1 MIIAIDIGNTT
12 IKIAVMDHKN
22 IYKVIRSNVKEFTTD
37 LSNLLDNFKDIHET
51 AICNVG
57 IFPKELLQYLKL
69 KFETV
74 FEVNNTIKLPFNN
87 LYQSLTLGNDRIALV
102 AGALSLSKKNKPILV
117 IDTGTCVTYDFI
129 DEDRNYYG
137 GAISPGL
144 RLRYESLHNFTANL
158 PLLHPEYTEELVGNT
173 TKTSIHSGVMNGLAL
188 EVKAAIKQYTKS
200 NKDLEVFITGGDSE
214 LLIKQLK
221 NRFFATPF
229 LMLHGI
235 YYLFLFNKN
244 L

>member
-1 MIIAIDIGNTT
+1 MILVIDIGNTS
-12 IKIAVMDHKN
+12 IKMAVMDQGN
-22 IYKVIRSNVKEFTTD
+22 IYKVLRTDNKSFESLIQKTT
-37 LSNLLDNFKDIHET
+37 KQYPAIEEA

-57 IFPKELLQYLKL
+57 SFPEELMELLRTTFK
-69 KFETV
+69 TV
-74 FEVNNTIKLPFNN
+74 FKVNNSIKLPFNN
-87 LYQSLTLGNDRIALV
+87 HYQSLTLGNDRIALV
-102 AGALSLSKKNKPILV
+102 AGALSTASKNNALLV
-117 IDTGTCVTYDFI
+117 IDAGTCVTYDYV
-129 DEDRNYYG
+129 DEKENYFG

-158 PLLHPEYTEELVGNT
+158 PLLHSEHVTDIIGNT
-173 TKTSIHSGVMNGLAL
+173 TQTSIHSGVVNGLSQ
-188 EVKAAIKQYTKS
+188 EIKGVIKQYKKS
-200 NKDLEVFITGGDSE
+200 NKNLEVFITGGDSE

-235 YYLFLFNKN
+235 HYLYLFNKN

>member
-1 MIIAIDIGNTT
+1 MILVIDIGNTS
-12 IKIAVMDHKN
+12 IKVAVMDKGN
-22 IYKVIRSNVKEFTTD
+22 IYKVFRTDNDGFKSSIQKTT
-37 LSNLLDNFKDIHET
+37 KQYPTVEEV

-57 IFPKELLQYLKL
+57 SFPDDLMNHLRTTFK
-69 KFETV
+69 TV
-74 FEVNNTIKLPFNN
+74 FEVNNSIKLPFNN
-87 LYQSLTLGNDRIALV
+87 RYQSLTLGNDRVALV
-102 AGALSLSKKNKPILV
+102 AGALSITSKNSALLV
-117 IDTGTCVTYDFI
+117 IDAGTCVTYDYV
-129 DEDRNYYG
+129 DQKQNYYG

-158 PLLHPEYTEELVGNT
+158 PLLHSEHVVNITGNT
-173 TKTSIHSGVMNGLAL
+173 TQTSIHSGVVNGLSQ
-188 EVKAAIKQYTKS
+188 EIKGVIKQYKKS
-200 NKDLEVFITGGDSE
+200 NKNLEVFITGGDSE

-235 YYLFLFNKN
+235 HYLYLFNKN

>member
-1 MIIAIDIGNTT
+1 MIIAIDIGNTS
-12 IKIAVMDHKN
+12 IKIAAMDN
-22 IYKVIRSNVKEFTTD
+22 DTIYKVIRTD
-37 LSNLLDNFKDIHET
+37 STSFKSSLEEILQEYQGIDDI

-57 IFPKELLQYLKL
+57 KFPNELMSYLKM
-69 KFETV
+69 KFKNV
-74 FEVNNTIKLPFNN
+74 FEVKNGIKTPFNN
-87 LYQSLTLGNDRIALV
+87 HYQSLTLGNDRIALV
-102 AGALSLSKKNKPILV
+102 AGALSIAVKNHALLV
-117 IDTGTCVTYDFI
+117 IDAGTCVTYDYV
-129 DEDRNYYG
+129 DNQCNYYG

-158 PLLHPEYTEELVGNT
+158 PLLQPEHVTDITGT
-173 TKTSIHSGVMNGLAL
+173 STQASIHSGVVNGLSQ
-188 EVKAAIKQYTKS
+188 EIKGVIKQYKKS
-200 NKDLEVFITGGDSE
+200 NKELEIFITGGDSE

-235 YYLFLFNKN
+235 HYLYLFNKN